1 MNGKAVLPVAVAAEL
16 LSQAAVAVNSG
27 LEFVGYNEMRLQKGV
42 VLESDSQILHLYSEK
57 AELQEDGTY
66 KAIAELRT
74 DGVKWQHVNAKAEII
89 LAPKGFAIKVTEVQK
104 VDISQK
110 YNRSIKEAYSECLF
124 HGEFLQALTEIKGW
138 SNDGMVA
145 VSKTSKPLAD
155 WFKEPMFTNWQSDP
169 LMIDSAYQLMILW
182 TTEALGAPS
191 LPNYAKN
198 YRQFI
203 KSFDGQE
210 VTISAKAAKKSTS
223 SAIATIEFIT
233 NDGKVAAIIDGYEC
247 TINSALTNAF
257 KKRVLGD

>member
-27 LEFVGYNEMRLQKGV
+27 LEFVGYDEMRLQKGV

-89 LAPKGFAIKVTEVQK
+89 LAPKGFALKVPEVQK

-110 YNRSIKEAYSECLF
+110 YNRNIKEAYSECLF

-145 VSKTSKPLAD
+145 VSKTSKPLVD

-191 LPNYAKN
+191 LPNYAKS

>member
-16 LSQAAVAVNSG
+16 LSQAAVAVNPG
-27 LEFVGYNEMRLQKGV
+27 LTFVGYDEMRLQKGV
-42 VLESDSQILHLYSEK
+42 VLDKDSQILHLYSET
-57 AELQEDGTY
+57 AELQPDGTY

-74 DGVKWQHVNAKAEII
+74 DGAKWQHVNAKAEII
-89 LAPKGFAIKVTEVQK
+89 LAPKGFALKVPEVQK
-104 VDISQK
+104 VDISKK
-110 YNRSIKEAYSECLF
+110 YNHSIKEAYSQCLF
-124 HGEFLQALTEIKGW
+124 HGEFLQALRQVKGW

-169 LMIDSAYQLMILW
+169 LMIDAAYQLMILW

-191 LPNYAKN
+191 LPNYAKS

-233 NDGKVAAIIDGYEC
+233 KDGNVAAIIDGYEC
-247 TINSALTNAF
+247 TINAALANAF
-257 KKRVLGD
+257 KQRGLGD